1 MTVSAVPSTDAITL
15 LESAL
20 SPLTMIDAV
29 ITTNAPSIDVLQ
41 PDAPTLQ
48 LFVTMVMLV
57 PLTNVIQ
64 ELENAFTPQC
74 QPRIQTAALS
84 KLVMLRKESSTP
96 QRTVMMVLLA
106 QLILAIKILDAPTLQ
121 VTVSVMTRILA
132 PLIPAFKERD
142 VSTLQ

>member
-1 MTVSAVPSTDAITL
+1 
-15 LESAL
+15 
-20 SPLTMIDAV
+20 MIDAA
-29 ITTNAPSIDVLQ
+29 ITTNVPSIDVPQ

-48 LFVTMVMLV
+48 LFVTTEMLA

-64 ELENAFTPQC
+64 ELENAFTLQW
-74 QPRIQTAALS
+74 QPPIQIFAPS
-84 KLVMLRKESSTP
+84 KPVIKLKEWSTP

-106 QLILAIKILDAPTLQ
+106 QLILAILKADAQTPQTMLF
-121 VTVSVMTRILA
+121 VMTRILA

>member
-1 MTVSAVPSTDAITL
+1 MMVSAVPSTIATKI
-15 LESAL
+15 LENAL

-29 ITTNAPSIDVLQ
+29 ITTNVPSIDVPQ

-57 PLTNVIQ
+57 PLINVIQ
-64 ELENAFTPQC
+64 ELENAFTPQF

-84 KLVMLRKESSTP
+84 KLVMLRKESSTL
-96 QRTVMMVLLA
+96 QGTVMMVLLA

-142 VSTLQ
+142 ASTLQ